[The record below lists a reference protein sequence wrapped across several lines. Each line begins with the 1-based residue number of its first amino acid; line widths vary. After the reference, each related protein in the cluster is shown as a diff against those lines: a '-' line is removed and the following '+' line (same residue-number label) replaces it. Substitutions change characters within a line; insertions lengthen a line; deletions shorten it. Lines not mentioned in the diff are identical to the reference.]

1 MSNHV
6 QKGRSNLIV
15 NNIMRHLLHGR
26 LDVII
31 REIDT
36 LPSLNEWN
44 FNLCCKFVETG
55 LYATVDLDEARVGRT
70 KLLNDQS
77 SNPTWNET
85 FHIYC
90 AHLISYVIFTVKQ
103 KDPIDATLIGRA
115 YVPVEQVLRALV
127 DRWFQ
132 ILDENL
138 RWFCAMDLLVK
149 WKTLD
154 PMKPRTRITLGELP
168 KMKAEE
174 GVKVLMLVWDDRTSV
189 LDFKKNGLM
198 AAHDQETA
206 DYFKNKKVNCVLCP
220 RNPDDG
226 KSIVQ
231 VVDSQVAGAAT
242 GQQGQKRTILSFV
255 GGIDLCDGR
264 YDIQEHPLFSTLD
277 TVHKDDFHQP
287 NFSGASIKKGSV
299 AWDVLLNFQQR
310 WEKQVGN
317 QLLFSSSKLD
327 EYFVP
332 RSTVATTNENETWN
346 VQLFRSIDG
355 GAASG
360 FPQDP
365 EDAAELGLVSGK
377 DNITDRSIHDAY
389 INAIRRAKNFIYTEN
404 HFVRSSHGWQAY
416 EIGIDIRKNPNPT
429 LIKDKI
435 KIEYISERLEGALKF
450 PFVHVIVIFEASFL
464 NHSMISA
471 RTSINAYLWIC
482 STLVLSDSR
491 LHGSRGCLGCF
502 PNPKGHATNKDNRSE
517 DFWSSSAFEIDQSA
531 LQSQKSISSIG
542 IPSDPQSS
550 ADIQIDS
557 SEYMRRQWVG
567 NRRHE
572 NKKQVGEPIISWN
585 ATYESLMG
593 TNKPFPRPIPLGEMV
608 DFLVDIWEMEGLYD

>member
-1 MSNHV
+1 
-6 QKGRSNLIV
+6 
-15 NNIMRHLLHGR
+15 MRHLLHGR

-138 RWFCAMDLLVK
+138 RW
-149 WKTLD
+149 D

-231 VVDSQVAGAAT
+231 
-242 GQQGQKRTILSFV
+242 
-255 GGIDLCDGR
+255 
-264 YDIQEHPLFSTLD
+264 
-277 TVHKDDFHQP
+277 
-287 NFSGASIKKGSV
+287 GSV

-435 KIEYISERLEGALKF
+435 KIEYISERL
-450 PFVHVIVIFEASFL
+450 VSF
-464 NHSMISA
+464 
-471 RTSINAYLWIC
+471 
-482 STLVLSDSR
+482 
-491 LHGSRGCLGCF
+491 
-502 PNPKGHATNKDNRSE
+502 
-517 DFWSSSAFEIDQSA
+517 
-531 LQSQKSISSIG
+531 
-542 IPSDPQSS
+542 
-550 ADIQIDS
+550 
-557 SEYMRRQWVG
+557 
-567 NRRHE
+567 
-572 NKKQVGEPIISWN
+572 
-585 ATYESLMG
+585 
-593 TNKPFPRPIPLGEMV
+593 
-608 DFLVDIWEMEGLYD
+608 

>member
-1 MSNHV
+1 
-6 QKGRSNLIV
+6 
-15 NNIMRHLLHGR
+15 MRHLLHGR

-44 FNLCCKFVETG
+44 FNLCCKELYLHITG
-55 LYATVDLDEARVGRT
+55 WSVYTE
-70 KLLNDQS
+70 
-77 SNPTWNET
+77 
-85 FHIYC
+85 I
-90 AHLISYVIFTVKQ
+90 
-103 KDPIDATLIGRA
+103 TLIR
-115 YVPVEQVLRALV
+115 
-127 DRWFQ
+127 
-132 ILDENL
+132 
-138 RWFCAMDLLVK
+138 
-149 WKTLD
+149 D

-231 VVDSQVAGAAT
+231 GFETSTIQVAGAAT

-277 TVHKDDFHQP
+277 TMHKDDFHQP
-287 NFSGASIKKGSV
+287 NFSGASIKKEGSV

-377 DNITDRSIHDAY
+377 DNITGRSIHDAY

-416 EIGIDIRKNPNPT
+416 EIVIDIGKNSSPT

-435 KIEYISERLEGALKF
+435 KIEYISERQ
-450 PFVHVIVIFEASFL
+450 VSF
-464 NHSMISA
+464 
-471 RTSINAYLWIC
+471 
-482 STLVLSDSR
+482 
-491 LHGSRGCLGCF
+491 
-502 PNPKGHATNKDNRSE
+502 
-517 DFWSSSAFEIDQSA
+517 
-531 LQSQKSISSIG
+531 
-542 IPSDPQSS
+542 
-550 ADIQIDS
+550 
-557 SEYMRRQWVG
+557 
-567 NRRHE
+567 
-572 NKKQVGEPIISWN
+572 
-585 ATYESLMG
+585 
-593 TNKPFPRPIPLGEMV
+593 
-608 DFLVDIWEMEGLYD
+608 

>member
-464 NHSMISA
+464 NHSMVTDLCSDFHKCISVDMFHLGSVRFSLA
-471 RTSINAYLWIC
+471 WGLLLW
-482 STLVLSDSR
+482 
-491 LHGSRGCLGCF
+491 
-502 PNPKGHATNKDNRSE
+502 N
-517 DFWSSSAFEIDQSA
+517 Q
-531 LQSQKSISSIG
+531 
-542 IPSDPQSS
+542 
-550 ADIQIDS
+550 
-557 SEYMRRQWVG
+557 MRRQWVG